1 MAAGSNLSDAARTMS
16 TLTGVEAMAEP
27 GNGDDPATNGAGSP
41 RHWTPFS
48 ITTAVAIPLLAI
60 AVSIVAVI
68 VTGSGGSKSGATTGP
83 TTTRSASSTEL
94 LDPCLVGT
102 WLQQDRLPDK
112 INMPDKSV
120 VKSVTRNGT
129 VSLHFGSDLRGEAV
143 ADLQLV
149 GTQDGKHIEVDVTG
163 TDAFTY
169 TVRDSY
175 MHIVRASKA
184 SNWRQAL
191 YVDDQKVGT
200 FPGDTVFDPA
210 QVACTQAHLTVT
222 AADGSTTHYDRA

>member
-1 MAAGSNLSDAARTMS
+1 MS
-16 TLTGVEAMAEP
+16 ALTGVETMAEP
-27 GNGDDPATNGAGSP
+27 GNGDDPATNDPPSP

-68 VTGSGGSKSGATTGP
+68 VTGSGGSKSGAATGP
-83 TTTRSASSTEL
+83 TMTQSAGSTVL

-112 INMPDKSV
+112 IDIPGESA

-143 ADLQLV
+143 ADMQLV
-149 GTQDGKHIEVDVTG
+149 GTQDGKRIEVDATG

-184 SNWRQAL
+184 SNWRQVV
-191 YVDDQKVGT
+191 YVDDQKT
-200 FPGDTVFDPA
+200 ATLPYDTVFDPA

-222 AADGSTTHYDRA
+222 AADGSTRHYDRA